1 MENCLGSTA
10 NLAPMK
16 VHVGA
21 AATPEEA
28 EAIAKS
34 LAEHLGVDVDV
45 HVGESAEPAASAEPP
60 EVEYPLDDDLG
71 PTDRERA
78 LKAEIDDILDGG
90 PEKYRDRLP
99 EQGKLFVRDRLDL
112 WFGGEGG
119 TRGAGDASA
128 AEGGPAGI
136 HFEDGKFAAFDD
148 WHPNA
153 PGRAGRGGDDGD
165 ADGEGD
171 EDGEGDGSEETS
183 DRLPGD
189 GLLTGA
195 AEFEGRD
202 VHFMANDFTVKAGS
216 MAAKGVEKFLRMQ
229 QRALKTGN
237 PVLYL
242 MDSSGGRIDQQTGFF
257 ANREGIGKYYYNH
270 SMLSGAVPQICVLY
284 GPCIAGA
291 AYTPVFADFTVMVE
305 GMSAMAI
312 ASPRMV
318 KMVTGEEIELDEL
331 GGPRVHAEESGS
343 ADLVARDEEHAR
355 ELVAGLIG
363 YLPDEAG
370 EKPPKRE
377 TKPPKYS
384 PDGIDE
390 LIPESPNRPY
400 DVRDLLDRIAD
411 AESVFELKEGY
422 GAEILTAF
430 CRIDGRPVGVVAN
443 DPAVRSGA
451 IFPDAAEKAAEFI
464 WTCDAYEIPLLY
476 LCDTPGFMAGS
487 QVETDAIL
495 EKGKKMIYATSSA
508 TVPKQ
513 TVVVRKAYGAG
524 IYAMGGPAY
533 DPESVIGLPS
543 GEIAIMGPEA
553 AINAVYARKL
563 AGIDDPEERA
573 ETEAR
578 LREEY
583 REDIDVHRMASEV
596 VIDEI
601 VPPSTLREE
610 LAARFAFYEDVE
622 KDLPDKK
629 HGTVL

>member
-1 MENCLGSTA
+1 
-10 NLAPMK
+10 MK

-28 EAIAKS
+28 EAIARS

-45 HVGESAEPAASAEPP
+45 HVGDDDEPAASAEPP
-60 EVEYPLDDDLG
+60 ETEYPLDDDLG
-71 PTDRERA
+71 PTDRERD
-78 LKAEIDDILDGG
+78 LRAEIDDILQGG
-90 PEKYRDRLP
+90 PAKYRERLP
-99 EQGKLFVRDRLDL
+99 EQGKLFVRDRLDR

-119 TRGAGDASA
+119 TRGAGDADA
-128 AEGGPAGI
+128 ADGGPTGL

-148 WHPNA
+148 WHPDA
-153 PGRAGRGGDDGD
+153 PNGDEYDEGD
-165 ADGEGD
+165 RVPADG
-171 EDGEGDGSEETS
+171 
-183 DRLPGD
+183 LI
-189 GLLTGA
+189 TGA

-229 QRALKTGN
+229 ERALKTGK

-242 MDSSGGRIDQQTGFF
+242 MDSSGGRIDQQSGFF

-318 KMVTGEEIELDEL
+318 KMVTGEEIEMADL
-331 GGPRVHAEESGS
+331 GGPRIHAEHSGS
-343 ADLVARDEEHAR
+343 ADLVARDEAHAR
-355 ELVAGLIG
+355 ELVADLIG
-363 YLPDEAG
+363 YLPDAAG
-370 EKPPKRE
+370 EKPPHAE
-377 TKPPKYS
+377 TKPPELS
-384 PDGIDE
+384 PEGIDE

-400 DVRDLLDRIAD
+400 DVRDLLARIAD
-411 AESVFELKEGY
+411 AESVLELKARY
-422 GAEILTAF
+422 GPEIVTAF

-443 DPAVRSGA
+443 QPTARSGA

-487 QVETDAIL
+487 RVEKDAIL

-543 GEIAIMGPEA
+543 GEIGIMGPEA

-563 AGIDDPEERA
+563 ADIDDPAERAATEER
-573 ETEAR
+573 
-578 LREEY
+578 LRTEY
-583 REDIDVHRMASEV
+583 RRDIDVHRMASEV

-610 LAARFAFYEDVE
+610 LAARFAFYADVT
-622 KDLPDKK
+622 KDLPEKK

>member
-1 MENCLGSTA
+1 MN
-10 NLAPMK
+10 

-45 HVGESAEPAASAEPP
+45 HVGDDAEPTASAEPP

-71 PTDRERA
+71 LTDRERD
-78 LKAEIDDILDGG
+78 LRAEIDDILEGG

-128 AEGGPAGI
+128 TGGDPAGL

-153 PGRAGRGGDDGD
+153 PNRD
-165 ADGEGD
+165 ADD
-171 EDGEGDGSEETS
+171 EVDGSAPG
-183 DRLPGD
+183 DRLPVD

-229 QRALKTGN
+229 QRAVKTGK

-242 MDSSGGRIDQQTGFF
+242 MDSSGGRIDQQSGFF

-318 KMVTGEEIELDEL
+318 KMVTGEEIGLSDL

-355 ELVAGLIG
+355 ELVADLIG
-363 YLPDEAG
+363 YLPDKAG

-377 TKPPKYS
+377 TKPPKH
-384 PDGIDE
+384 PPEGIDE
-390 LIPESPNRPY
+390 LIPEPPNRPY

-411 AESVFELKEGY
+411 AESVFELKSGY
-422 GAEILTAF
+422 GPEVVTAF

-443 DPAVRSGA
+443 QPTERSGA

-464 WTCDAYEIPLLY
+464 WTCDAYEVPLLY

-487 QVETDAIL
+487 QVEQDAIL

-508 TVPKQ
+508 TVPTQ

-563 AGIDDPEERA
+563 AAIDDPEERA

-610 LAARFAFYEDVE
+610 LAARFAFYEDATT
-622 KDLPDKK
+622 DLPEKK